1 MILMNIYEMKSIKEA
16 TRPEFYRFMDQGL
29 KTLLFGAYKATNST
43 YEQIVTME
51 TSTKAKEGYPSVGG
65 VGLPDKV
72 LEGQPFPE
80 KQIGQDDLVELT
92 NCKFGRIIS
101 VTQELIDDD
110 QTRQIIK
117 MPTELGEGHKKQ
129 EDKSVYSL
137 INSNAAIYDGS
148 NFFAADH
155 PGYTGGAAVGDN
167 DNIYTNVTLS
177 AGAIG
182 MVLSMIALWKGHD
195 SNEPIDVRA
204 RTILVPERLKY
215 SANVLVHNQ
224 TLFGAGMAGTNLGG
238 IANATGGSTPN
249 PFIGDNLNVIST
261 HRLDS
266 TSTADWYIVT
276 DFPGLVFQWRQ
287 KLKLMSENENSG
299 VKFER
304 DVLRWRSD
312 ARWAVGV
319 VNWRCM
325 LKVS

>member
-1 MILMNIYEMKSIKEA
+1 MPEIYELKSIKEAA
-16 TRPEFYRFMDQGL
+16 TRPEFYRFLDQGL

-51 TSTKAKEGYPSVGG
+51 TSTKAKEGYPSIGG
-65 VGLPDKV
+65 LGLPEKV

-92 NCKFGRIIS
+92 NCKFGQIIS

-110 QTRQIIK
+110 QTRQIVK
-117 MPTELGEGHKKQ
+117 MPSELGIAHKKH
-129 EDKSVYSL
+129 EDKTVYSL
-137 INSNAAIYDGS
+137 IYGNPTIYDGS
-148 NFFAADH
+148 AFFAVDH
-155 PGYTGGAAVGDN
+155 PGYTGGAALGDN

-182 MVLSMIALWKGHD
+182 VALSMIALWKGHD
-195 SNEPIDVRA
+195 ATESVDVKA

-224 TLFGAGMAGTNLGG
+224 TLFGVGHAGTNLGG
-238 IANATGGSTPN
+238 LGSTYGNTPN
-249 PFIGDNLNVIST
+249 PFIGDNLNVISS
-261 HRLDS
+261 HRLDA
-266 TSTADWYIVT
+266 TATDWYIVT

-287 KLKLMSENENSG
+287 KLKLLSENENSG

-325 LKVS
+325 MKVA